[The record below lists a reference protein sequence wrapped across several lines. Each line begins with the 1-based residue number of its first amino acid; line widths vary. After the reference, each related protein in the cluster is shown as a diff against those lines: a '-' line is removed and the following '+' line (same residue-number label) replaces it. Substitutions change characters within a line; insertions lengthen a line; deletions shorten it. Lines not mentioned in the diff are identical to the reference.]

1 MKAITIKHIVAAALL
16 ISVLGAAGVG
26 LADNTMVRG
35 YQKPEVCLTSN
46 IRCILKKQGNSL
58 YWCLKSNLQRNLDTR
73 HTTSPIKKT
82 RRGNLGNCAQIIPVR
97 E

>member
-1 MKAITIKHIVAAALL
+1 MKRMINHCVFALSL
-16 ISVLGAAGVG
+16 AWTLGFAGVV
-26 LADNTMVRG
+26 LADNALVHG
-35 YQKPEVCLTSN
+35 YLKPEVCLKSN

-73 HTTSPIKKT
+73 RTTSPIRKT
-82 RRGNLGNCAQIIPVR
+82 QLGNLGNCAQIIPVR